1 MAIFTYQGAVQRVGG
16 GRLCGYRVTL
26 HDGAIHKVVVGD
38 ASEVE
43 VTVCF
48 VNLFAGDSDIVQ
60 SLSGGG
66 VTEHLL
72 EKEKLSGVVPTHD
85 HLVVS
90 KRLAEGMGRHSISKA
105 KVSCNALQHGINRS
119 PVDWLILIRA
129 IIGLTAEH
137 VVTEPN
143 TRSVF
148 KIEGDCLNYCS
159 VDGDVAVSLMLTGV
173 FGLLLQNRESISE
186 GAVIIDEVGEPKC
199 DQVAHAEAKVNSND
213 EEHIVSITLLS
224 NKELGNADDVVHV
237 LDWLS
242 GVFWGKLLSYLFSG
256 WGDEASLELTT
267 ALLDGSYIDDVGSH
281 RVELNNLSHTGFSS
295 HTGLSM

>member
-16 GRLCGYRVTL
+16 RHLCGYRVTL
-26 HDGAIHKVVVGD
+26 HDGTIHEVVVGD
-38 ASEVE
+38 ASKVE
-43 VTVCF
+43 VAVCF

-60 SLSGGG
+60 SLSSGG
-66 VTEHLL
+66 VTKHLL
-72 EKEKLSGVVPTHD
+72 EKEELPGVVPTHD

-119 PVDWLILIRA
+119 PVNWLILIRA

-148 KIEGDCLNYCS
+148 KIEGDRLNYCS

-173 FGLLLQNRESISE
+173 LGLFLQNRESISE

-237 LDWLS
+237 FDWLS

-256 WGDEASLELTT
+256 WGDEAGLELTT

-295 HTGLSM
+295 HAGLSM

>member
-1 MAIFTYQGAVQRVGG
+1 MAIFTYQSAVQRVGG
-16 GRLCGYRVTL
+16 RHLCGYRVTL
-26 HDGAIHKVVVGD
+26 HNGTIHKIVVGD
-38 ASEVE
+38 ASKVE
-43 VTVCF
+43 VAVGF
-48 VNLFAGDSDIVQ
+48 INLFAGDSDIVQ

-90 KRLAEGMGRHSISKA
+90 KRLAEGVCRHSISKA
-105 KVSCNALQHGINRS
+105 KVSCNAFQHGINRS
-119 PVDWLILIRA
+119 SMDWLILIRA
-129 IIGLTAEH
+129 IIGLAAEH

-143 TRSVF
+143 TGSVF
-148 KIEGDCLNYCS
+148 QIEGDRFDYCS
-159 VDGDVAVSLMLTGV
+159 VDGDVAVTLVLTGV
-173 FGLLLQNRESISE
+173 LGLLLQNREPVSE
-186 GAVIIDEVGEPKC
+186 GAVIIDEMGEPKC
-199 DQVAHAEAKVNSND
+199 DQVAHAEAKVNAND

-237 LDWLS
+237 LDWFS
-242 GVFWGKLLSYLFSG
+242 GMFGGKLLSYLFSG

-295 HTGLSM
+295 HAGLSM

>member
-1 MAIFTYQGAVQRVGG
+1 MGR
-16 GRLCGYRVTL
+16 GRLCGYCVTL

-38 ASEVE
+38 ASEVK
-43 VTVCF
+43 VAVGF
-48 VNLFAGDSDIVQ
+48 VNLFASDSDIVQ

-66 VTEHLL
+66 VAKHLL
-72 EKEKLSGVVPTHD
+72 EEEKLPWVVPTHN

-90 KRLAEGMGRHSISKA
+90 KRLAEGVCRHSISKA
-105 KVSCNALQHGINRS
+105 KVSCNAFQHGINRS
-119 PVDWLILIRA
+119 SMDWLILIRA
-129 IIGLTAEH
+129 IIGLAAEH

-148 KIEGDCLNYCS
+148 KIEGDRLNYCS

-173 FGLLLQNRESISE
+173 LGLFLQNRESISE

-199 DQVAHAEAKVNSND
+199 DQVAHTEAKVNSND
-213 EEHIVSITLLS
+213 EEHVVSITLLS

-256 WGDEASLELTT
+256 WGDEANLELTT
-267 ALLDGSYIDDVGSH
+267 ALLDGSYIDDIGGH
-281 RVELNNLSHTGFSS
+281 GVELNNLSHTGFSS
-295 HTGLSM
+295 HAGLSM